1 MDPILGAIIFII
13 SLVIL
18 TKGADVLVDGSADLA
33 RFLKVSPILVGLTI
47 VAFGTSLPE
56 FIVSLFAVLGGSA
69 DLSIGNIVGS
79 NIANIA
85 LVLGISAL
93 FVPLVVKSTTLM
105 YEFPFM
111 LVSSFLFLILAN
123 DSYLFGKNTFF
134 IGRLDGII
142 LLIIFVIFIIYVYK
156 SLKNQR
162 NQVNNDKK
170 VKKEFAEEYKHKN
183 PLWKNT
189 VMIITGII
197 MLVVGGK
204 LFVNSASELARY
216 LGWGEAFIGVT
227 IVALGTSLPELFTSA
242 VAAYKKEASIAI
254 GNIVGSNIFNILM
267 VLGIVGIIKPIAINQ
282 SLLFFDG
289 MIMIGITLLFLLFST
304 IGKNLKRW
312 EGVVLLLTYFS
323 YIGYL
328 VWSL

>member
-1 MDPILGAIIFII
+1 MEPILGIIIFIL
-13 SLVIL
+13 SLIIL

-56 FIVSLFAVLGGSA
+56 FIVSLFAVLSGSA
-69 DLSIGNIVGS
+69 DLSVGNIVGS
-79 NIANIA
+79 NIANIG

-93 FVPLVVKSTTLM
+93 FIPLVVKSTTLM

-111 LVSSFLFLILAN
+111 LVSSFLFLLLAN
-123 DSYLFGKNTFF
+123 DSYLFGKSTFF
-134 IGRLDGII
+134 IGRIDSLI
-142 LLIIFVIFIIYVYK
+142 LLIIFAIFIIYVYR
-156 SLKNQR
+156 SLKHQR
-162 NQVNNDKK
+162 KE
-170 VKKEFAEEYKHKN
+170 VKKEFAKEYKHLN

-189 VMIITGII
+189 LMICIGII

-204 LFVNSASELARY
+204 LFVNSASDLAK
-216 LGWGEAFIGVT
+216 LFGFSEAFIGVT

-267 VLGIVGIIKPIAINQ
+267 VLGIVGLIKPIAINQ

-289 MIMIGITLLFLLFST
+289 MIMIGITLLFLLFAT

-312 EGVVLLLTYFS
+312 EGAFLLLSYAS
-323 YIGYL
+323 YIGWL
-328 VWSL
+328 VFSL